1 MFNISPGFTTS
12 REEEEGAKSVSVC
25 CVRIDFHLIPL
36 WAALCDTQHLW
47 TGSSDTKYL
56 NINLRVL
63 KLWSEES
70 RTAIIG
76 PAQGG
81 EWTVKRKLFTTALP
95 RLSGVQAKCD
105 PITGYRCLCVSG
117 KRIQWYIFTI
127 HTLLSSS
134 HQADY
139 LRWNKDPIVS
149 LMKCW
154 MDSGGV
160 SSLRLDPTPGLRHRL
175 RSKWPTSNNT
185 IWGNF
190 SPGACAQSWRQ
201 LRPLCFVQNKL
212 TPEMNRSRDW
222 HQTCA
227 MLLTSDMGV
236 MSPDSITHNEWIRR
250 VFIRG
255 YHK

>member
-1 MFNISPGFTTS
+1 MRSHHWVSLSLCFWKTY
-12 REEEEGAKSVSVC
+12 SV
-25 CVRIDFHLIPL
+25 IYF
-36 WAALCDTQHLW
+36 
-47 TGSSDTKYL
+47 
-56 NINLRVL
+56 
-63 KLWSEES
+63 
-70 RTAIIG
+70 
-76 PAQGG
+76 
-81 EWTVKRKLFTTALP
+81 
-95 RLSGVQAKCD
+95 
-105 PITGYRCLCVSG
+105 
-117 KRIQWYIFTI
+117 
-127 HTLLSSS
+127 HTLPCAS

-160 SSLRLDPTPGLRHRL
+160 SSPRLDPTLGLRHRL

-190 SPGACAQSWRQ
+190 SLEACALELWRQ
-201 LRPLCFVQNKL
+201 LCPLCFVQNKL